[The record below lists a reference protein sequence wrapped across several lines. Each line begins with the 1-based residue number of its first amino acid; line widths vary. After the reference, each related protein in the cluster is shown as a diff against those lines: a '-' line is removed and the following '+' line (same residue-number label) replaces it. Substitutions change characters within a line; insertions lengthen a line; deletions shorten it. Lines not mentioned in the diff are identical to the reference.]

1 MGKEKREEKE
11 KKGGNVRGRTG
22 RERECGRRKESRG
35 HPSWGGLLPDAGV
48 DGRPCPTVHPLISA
62 DLVTAAR

>member
-1 MGKEKREEKE
+1 VEEERKVE
-11 KKGGNVRGRTG
+11 GIRVGGR
-22 RERECGRRKESRG
+22 
-35 HPSWGGLLPDAGV
+35 LLPDAGV